1 MEMISLLY
9 VFVYVKLGVVIFKN
23 TAYISGIDGVS
34 FMWEVSYVL
43 LHMYRDPRSS
53 VAGTTSLPTWNMIF
67 PNRRNSLVD
76 RIIQGYL
83 NYHIQSMEK
92 SCISSE

>member
-1 MEMISLLY
+1 MERVYPLY
-9 VFVYVKLGVVIFKN
+9 VFFYVKIDVVIFKN
-23 TAYISGIDGVS
+23 TDYISGIDGVS

-76 RIIQGYL
+76 RLIQGYF
-83 NYHIQSMEK
+83 NHHIQSMEK